1 MFVQLHNFPTHYLVL
16 VVADDDFK
24 FALVSV
30 KSVVENGRT
39 SMVMDDIGWLD
50 VVRIRGHETRVQLSP
65 FEDRIEG
72 GIGSKRKAIGGD
84 LLGRNIAKAN
94 PGR

>member
-1 MFVQLHNFPTHYLVL
+1 ML

-39 SMVMDDIGWLD
+39 FMVMDDIGWLD